1 MAMAIFRKLIHAETG
16 DWCIESAGTWAIEG
30 APAATKTQLVLK
42 NNGMDISN
50 HRSRMVTEGILES
63 FDLVLTM
70 EKGQKEALVVEFP
83 KFARRVH
90 MLTEMIGLVY
100 DIPDPIGKSMT
111 DFEETYKELEQV
123 LRLGLEKVRRYTR

>member
-1 MAMAIFRKLIHAETG
+1 
-16 DWCIESAGTWAIEG
+16 
-30 APAATKTQLVLK
+30 
-42 NNGMDISN
+42 MDISN

-83 KFARRVH
+83 KFARRVQ